1 MDLGERARTVR
12 YIMVLLSALLSVST
26 AAFSQPFGCQQAGQR
41 CGGVTGFK
49 CCNDFMCDDSRGQ
62 CLQPGGP
69 TCAFEGQRCGPGEFD
84 CCTGRNLYCDQRDRT
99 GPKCK
104 RSDTGQPP
112 PPQQCRT
119 LGQNCGEA
127 QNACCRGLACDIFG
141 DFTCIQPA
149 PTTCGKQGDRCGIGQ
164 NQCCQGEDLFCDLFG
179 TARCE
184 KIVKKGCSKLGE
196 RCSRGQNECC
206 DNQGLFC
213 DLFGTATCQL
223 AGSTACGHEGARCG
237 QGQNQCCQH
246 ENLYCDLF
254 GSGQCKATGSDP
266 NPPNPPNPAP
276 PGSPLPPKV
285 PPQPPIGPPA
295 TPQPPPR
302 VPGPPAPPG
311 RGPGPI
317 RPVPPLQPPPGSG
330 PTIRPPCALAPAGR
344 EIPISSQ
351 LSMLWGFCA
360 PKPELYAQ
368 VLKRVEYPILYDGEG
383 EAYVFSC
390 QPQEG
395 GVRSRT
401 PCLYDDSRENL
412 YPYLAVRLPDLIT
425 QSSLKLGVCV
435 PRSAPICR
443 LEVLPKG
450 AHRWKHPLC
459 RSALGQS
466 APPTCDGFDLGLCT
480 EPLLSNE
487 QGGTT
492 HAHSGMPSEVTHL
505 CLPAVPD
512 DGNGNGSVQPISA
525 PPINAKAP
533 NPPAQP
539 APVKRQPI
547 KAPNPVAKPPPVR
560 SAPVNRPPVQ
570 ANQPSNSRTPPLDS
584 QTDDDATHGKNSAGD
599 SEREVFGVG
608 GPRFARYIFD
618 TEEEQ
623 SECAKNVRKN
633 KQCSQVVRTETLMVS
648 SRAKTSDPSQCRCG
662 KADGQFAW

>member
-1 MDLGERARTVR
+1 MPMVPLMVMGEGRRAAP
-12 YIMVLLSALLSVST
+12 YILMWLLVLSSFMSS
-26 AAFSQPFGCQQAGQR
+26 AFSQPFGCQQAGQR

-49 CCNDFMCDDSRGQ
+49 CCGDLMCDESREQ
-62 CLQPGGP
+62 CVQPGGP

-84 CCTGRNLYCDQRDRT
+84 CCTGRSLYCDQRDRS

-127 QNACCRGLACDIFG
+127 QNACCQGLACDIFG

-164 NQCCQGEDLFCDLFG
+164 NQCCQGENLFCDLFG

-184 KIVKKGCSKLGE
+184 KVVAKSCSKLGE

-223 AGSTACGHEGARCG
+223 TGSTACGHAGARCG

-254 GSGQCKATGSDP
+254 GSGQCKTTGSDP

-276 PGSPLPPKV
+276 PGSPQPPKV
-285 PPQPPIGPPA
+285 PPQPPLDPPSP
-295 TPQPPPR
+295 PQPPPR
-302 VPGPPAPPG
+302 VPGPPPPPG

-317 RPVPPLQPPPGSG
+317 RPDPPLRPPPGSG
-330 PTIRPPCALAPAGR
+330 PTVRPPCALAPAGR

-360 PKPELYAQ
+360 PKVEYYDQ
-368 VLKRVEYPILYDGEG
+368 VLRRAEYPILNDGEG

-395 GVRSRT
+395 TVRSKT

-425 QSSLKLGVCV
+425 QSSLKLGECV
-435 PRSAPICR
+435 PRSSPVCR

-466 APPTCDGFDLGLCT
+466 APPTCDGLDLGLCA

-487 QGGTT
+487 QGGST
-492 HAHSGMPSEVTHL
+492 HAHAGMPSEVTHL
-505 CLPAVPD
+505 CLPAAPD

-539 APVKRQPI
+539 APVRN
-547 KAPNPVAKPPPVR
+547 ARGNPAPVR
-560 SAPVNRPPVQ
+560 EQPLSNSAPVPAAPRNGGGGQSAQGP
-570 ANQPSNSRTPPLDS
+570 
-584 QTDDDATHGKNSAGD
+584 AGD
-599 SEREVFGVG
+599 TEREVFGVG
-608 GPRFARYIFD
+608 GPQFARYIFT

-623 SECAKNVRKN
+623 DACERKLKGMNACARG
-633 KQCSQVVRTETLMVS
+633 VRTGTLMVS
-648 SRAKTSDPSQCRCG
+648 SQAKSSDPSQCRCG
-662 KADGQFAW
+662 KGDWKFPW